1 LGTFIV
7 IGHAFFAM
15 GAEAFSWKT
24 MVTDRTLFG
33 VGGVSMQVAFSE
45 AAQFLRETLG
55 VQLRELERESPD
67 ALLSVNNHAAVLST
81 QVALSEPAWIPR
93 ETLGVQQGE
102 LGREHLAARLSA
114 TNLLSA
120 LLDRGEPSEA
130 AWICRENAE
139 AAGLPWETIG
149 VPKRVLGT
157 EHPEVFLSENDL
169 ANVLS
174 GRGTFPEAARI
185 LRETQEAQTWGLG
198 VDHQD
203 GMLSSATHLA
213 AALSALVAISEA
225 ARIGDHGV
233 GRADAGREGWGGLSR
248 PRTALR
254 NGRPWGGGPR
264 IPRRIGLLAGLWRGS
279 RAPAQIGRLSGPA
292 KIRRGWSDGQWSA
305 SRAPAKIRRL
315 VGHCALGR
323 PPGLVSDRWKGG

>member
-1 LGTFIV
+1 MNTHLGIEQSRRDDLEAVGYVLMYFIRGCLPWQGLKANSKKEKYEKIMEKKMSTPSEV
-7 IGHAFFAM
+7 LCKHAPCEFVTYLNYCRSLRFEDRPDYAYLRRLLKELFF
-15 GAEAFSWKT
+15 
-24 MVTDRTLFG
+24 
-33 VGGVSMQVAFSE
+33 
-45 AAQFLRETLG
+45 
-55 VQLRELERESPD
+55 RESYQYD
-67 ALLSVNNHAAVLST
+67 FI
-81 QVALSEPAWIPR
+81 SEGGDGPPFR
-93 ETLGVQQGE
+93 
-102 LGREHLAARLSA
+102 
-114 TNLLSA
+114 
-120 LLDRGEPSEA
+120 
-130 AWICRENAE
+130 RENAE

-233 GRADAGREGWGGLSR
+233 GRADAGRDGWRGLSR

-315 VGHCALGR
+315 VGHCALWR